1 MFFKNLLFTLIIVA
15 AFFGTTELVLALV
28 GVKPVL
34 LTEDPLVGFAGNV
47 PQFVK
52 ATRPD
57 GEDVLITAENKLSLF
72 NFQAFPQHK
81 DPDSYRIFCMGGSTT
96 YGRPYSDEVS
106 FCGWLRAYLQAADP
120 TRNWE
125 VINAGGISY
134 ASYRVA
140 RLMTELKDYQP
151 DLFIVYS
158 GQNEFLEQ
166 RSYSALLDMPDWVID
181 LDATL
186 SGTRIYST
194 MKLGLD
200 AIKSGSP
207 QQQHDRDRLSGEVDE
222 ILNHTL
228 GPQSYHRDDALK
240 RHIITHYRLNMQR
253 MASIAR
259 SVDADIIYIRP
270 AINIKDMSP
279 FKSEHREG
287 LAPQALMQWQALVQR
302 ADERKQEGDADAALV
317 DYRQAL
323 DIDDRYADLHFR
335 IGRLLFESGRYDE
348 AEKSLRR
355 AVEEDVA
362 PLRMLAPM
370 QHVVEEVAASE
381 DAKMIDFADILR
393 RAYLQQYDYAIFGK
407 EYFVDHV
414 HTNMEAYRMLGLA
427 LFDELVQQSIAAP
440 EASWNQARIEDVRQE
455 VIAGLDPRIE
465 GEVMLNLGR
474 VFEWAGKFDEA
485 HSALLRALEILG
497 PEPGIYSRLARSSYG
512 LGRRDEAVQYF
523 REELALDP
531 NMIGMHM
538 RLGMVLAEQGKLEEA
553 IEQCRAELELRPEY
567 ATAHAGLAKLLG
579 EAGDNVAAQ
588 QHFEKALQLNPDSE
602 FAHVNFA
609 YFLIGQNR
617 YDDALEHSRQAL
629 RINPGAHEAHNAIG
643 LIMKHRGELEL
654 AIHHFS
660 EAMRLQPDDSVAR
673 ENMLELQAGSDK
685 LITPGAVQRK
695 I

>member
-1 MFFKNLLFTLIIVA
+1 
-15 AFFGTTELVLALV
+15 
-28 GVKPVL
+28 
-34 LTEDPLVGFAGNV
+34 
-47 PQFVK
+47 
-52 ATRPD
+52 
-57 GEDVLITAENKLSLF
+57 
-72 NFQAFPQHK
+72 
-81 DPDSYRIFCMGGSTT
+81 
-96 YGRPYSDEVS
+96 
-106 FCGWLRAYLQAADP
+106 
-120 TRNWE
+120 
-125 VINAGGISY
+125 
-134 ASYRVA
+134 
-140 RLMTELKDYQP
+140 
-151 DLFIVYS
+151 
-158 GQNEFLEQ
+158 
-166 RSYSALLDMPDWVID
+166 
-181 LDATL
+181 
-186 SGTRIYST
+186 
-194 MKLGLD
+194 
-200 AIKSGSP
+200 
-207 QQQHDRDRLSGEVDE
+207 
-222 ILNHTL
+222 
-228 GPQSYHRDDALK
+228 
-240 RHIITHYRLNMQR
+240 
-253 MASIAR
+253 
-259 SVDADIIYIRP
+259 
-270 AINIKDMSP
+270 MSP

-407 EYFVDHV
+407 EYFIDHV

-427 LFDELVQQSIAAP
+427 LFDELVQQNIAAP

-474 VFEWAGKFDEA
+474 VFEWAGKFEEA
-485 HSALLRALEILG
+485 HSALLRALDILG

-512 LGRRDEAVQYF
+512 LGSRDEAVQYF

-567 ATAHAGLAKLLG
+567 PTAHAGLAKLLG

-685 LITPGAVQRK
+685 QITPDAVQRK